1 MRCGRALVAIAIL
14 AIASINGFASA
25 QSLQRLTVSTF
36 TLSAD
41 TAAPKVE
48 VPFHLIVT
56 AHVRQRV
63 GELQNLDLPIL
74 AELELLGDERRVV
87 SDRNGTLYRE
97 TIEVVAHHA
106 GQIHIAP
113 ATLDVVDP
121 RDRRSKRYFSND
133 LTLNVAATPEQTL
146 RQIREFFGTLLA
158 IALRIL
164 VVVVGAVC
172 ALAVVV
178 LLFRRRPR
186 PVIQP
191 DPPLPA
197 RPVIARDPKDD
208 LRDAL
213 ATLRASPTRATVMRV
228 RTLVRGL
235 VGANDKETLADVLA
249 RPDANDPAM
258 RELLR
263 RIERAAFTYDEDLSE
278 AIDSVLTTLEQM
290 TA

>member
-1 MRCGRALVAIAIL
+1 MKCARALVAIALL
-14 AIASINGFASA
+14 AIASVTGFASA

-41 TAAPKVE
+41 TQTPKVE
-48 VPFHLIVT
+48 VPFRLIVT

-87 SDRNGTLYRE
+87 SDRNGTTYRE

-106 GQIHIAP
+106 GEIHIAP
-113 ATLDVVDP
+113 ATLDVVDA
-121 RDRRSKRYFSND
+121 RDGHSKRYFSND
-133 LTLNVAATPEQTL
+133 LTLKVAATPEQTL
-146 RQIREFFGTLLA
+146 RQIREFFGALLA
-158 IALRIL
+158 IALRVL
-164 VVVVGAVC
+164 VIVVGVVC
-172 ALAVVV
+172 ALAVFV

-186 PVIQP
+186 PVVQP
-191 DPPLPA
+191 DPPPVA

-249 RPDANDPAM
+249 RPDASDPAM
-258 RELLR
+258 RDLLR

-278 AIDSVLTTLEQM
+278 AIDSVLISLEQM